1 MAKKV
6 SVTKGEEKAKLFV
19 SVLTSIKVMLNDAGD
34 VWEIQHLLET
44 TDNPFE
50 PEFES
55 EESSISCVMIINW
68 RFDVSSASN
77 ITILSEYAEVIESMD
92 QWEFEVVEEA

>member
-1 MAKKV
+1 MAKKSNESTTKTFV
-6 SVTKGEEKAKLFV
+6 CVVTRVK
-19 SVLTSIKVMLNDAGD
+19 IILNDAGD
-34 VWEIQHLLET
+34 VWEMQHLLET
-44 TDNPFE
+44 IDNPFE

-55 EESSISCVMIINW
+55 KEASTNCVMIINW